1 MLKYMKLLFIMAL
14 LSGCAREDM
23 FEDYDKSL
31 PQPMTFQVRQVGL
44 DEIVAKNTT
53 MELRSQLVEDSATQ
67 DQGNSSPS
75 EDTTYNVSADILNI
89 RAQANVNGEKIG
101 ELSAGDTVEVLER
114 VTDDEGNAW
123 AKIKFEDQEG
133 YVIGDYLT
141 TEVVEAPIGTYRAV
155 IYQLNMR
162 SGPSD
167 ESEVVGQLGYFEQ
180 FPVYNKVTG
189 EDGSVWLKTIL
200 SDGSEA
206 FVSSDYCVEV
216 N

>member
-1 MLKYMKLLFIMAL
+1 MLKYMKLLFIIAIVT
-14 LSGCAREDM
+14 GCAREDI

-31 PQPMTFQVRQVGL
+31 TQPMTFQVRQVGL
-44 DEIVAKNTT
+44 EDIVAKNTT
-53 MELRSQLVEDSATQ
+53 MEVRSQLVEDAAAPKE
-67 DQGNSSPS
+67 GNSSAS
-75 EDTTYNVSADILNI
+75 ENTTYNVSADILNI

-101 ELSAGDTVEVLER
+101 ELSTGDTVEVIER
-114 VTDDEGNAW
+114 VTDDEGNSW
-123 AKIKFEDQEG
+123 AKIKAGDKEG
-133 YVIGDYLT
+133 YVMGDYLT
-141 TEVVEAPIGTYRAV
+141 TEVVETPIGTYRAV

-167 ESEVVGQLGYFEQ
+167 DSEVVGELGYFEQ
-180 FPVYNKVTG
+180 FPVYNKVTA
-189 EDGSVWLKTIL
+189 ENGSVWLKTIL